1 MAGLIDFWGG
11 QGGIVTGGLGNI
23 PSSTVPVPA
32 PSNGAEQQ
40 EAVDILT
47 TNFNP
52 TFVGLNWEALLEAI
66 AVGDAINFAN
76 AQYAFDQLF
85 MSTASSPYLV
95 TLASDYGVEY
105 PTNVGMPDSLF
116 SEYAIS
122 SYVDQLTLNAL
133 QEIEEVFY
141 GDIATRA
148 SVTSANPEP
157 YNISGGMSLNLF
169 FDGQQNIPVNFQ
181 NTDFLS
187 NGTALAAEVAFA
199 ITRAC
204 ILNNSNAFAVAQ
216 YNPLTGKNYVTI
228 FSGAL
233 GFAGSVQVTGGQA
246 QDWLVFPKQLTNLTN
261 NEGGLG
267 TVWNITKSALV
278 GGNARYTF
286 AGTLGSANDP
296 EIWQA
301 HVGDYVNIFAPPG
314 QTSAFNANN
323 LGSFII
329 TAIGVNFFEVTNP
342 YVVPQSV
349 TDSSNNP
356 TYVNFYRP
364 LKYTIQANYRWSA
377 VGQVGTYNEINVT
390 LPATSNVVLR
400 EPPYAA
406 YLQIPETFTISSLV
420 RDFNGFVEVTT
431 STPHGLSAG
440 NQIIIDSVI
449 PTPFAQQQFGPNY
462 GTNYAAEGIATPNT
476 VALKDGRVLVFGGY
490 ANVGNTC
497 PSMAQVFWPQNRAV
511 QSGLAATN
519 LLTFAVQPSGTSVI
533 VTLSQGGGSTAPI
546 WNSIPFPGDTV
557 NIPSTSVLAGS
568 GLANRGWYTVTAAT
582 STSITMTSLY
592 TVGTLVNVTNA
603 SVGVTDNI
611 DVYVANDPMTGASW
625 STMTALPSPYTSS
638 NMYGGIAVC
647 LNNGKVL
654 VAGGYTGTTNY
665 TTSRLNGA
673 CLYNPA
679 NDTWTTTNSMNS
691 ARGSNSTSFPMTY
704 SLMADGTVLVI
715 GGASATDST
724 SEYYE
729 PTSGVWINS
738 ATIGGSNPPV
748 VGAAFVSYPS
758 GSQYLGSI
766 SGGQDHLG
774 NALNTIYFYGY
785 VDGVNT
791 WVKET
796 FGNSNTVQL
805 TEPRYGHT
813 ATTFV
818 DKRVSAKFGSNNT
831 SVGVLFFGGYTTGA
845 VLTDNAEVLLG
856 VSNGAFTSPF
866 QVSVPVVSLYAGN
879 TAISL
884 NNGDIL
890 IGGIGFSSVASAISP
905 LSFPF
910 LFPVMFGGSL
920 IESFLYANQIV
931 FHPDKLN
938 FTVVDSL
945 LFPRNYSSCAKLLDG
960 SVLYTGSTQAGSF
973 SSQFSEDFSPNV
985 SGGGLNNIFSIQAIQ
1000 SPTQFSISTPSKL
1013 YRSKASL
1020 GNVTW
1025 MGAPYELDAPGPYV
1039 YDTAIPFTVNN
1050 NDLLINSKFTKSSA
1064 PLTNVFTTVLQ
1075 QLNQGQNYGI
1085 IEVAN
1090 AIAFPDASGYLVFN
1104 FGNDNQ
1110 VINVPYL
1117 GRPSSGTLQLDYR
1130 FVFPQTVPINA
1141 DVTLSVSPTLGA
1153 PTVLGPWVPPNVY
1166 ELNTFYVTDSPAGR
1180 AAAQAAI
1187 ADAAAG
1193 GVLVNNIVVYPGS
1206 YGLGNGQQPVIGV
1219 PKINDIVGI
1228 YAENVDAEI
1237 AAAREGE

>member
-431 STPHGLSAG
+431 STPH
-440 NQIIIDSVI
+440 
-449 PTPFAQQQFGPNY
+449 
-462 GTNYAAEGIATPNT
+462 
-476 VALKDGRVLVFGGY
+476 
-490 ANVGNTC
+490 
-497 PSMAQVFWPQNRAV
+497 
-511 QSGLAATN
+511 
-519 LLTFAVQPSGTSVI
+519 
-533 VTLSQGGGSTAPI
+533 
-546 WNSIPFPGDTV
+546 
-557 NIPSTSVLAGS
+557 
-568 GLANRGWYTVTAAT
+568 
-582 STSITMTSLY
+582 
-592 TVGTLVNVTNA
+592 
-603 SVGVTDNI
+603 
-611 DVYVANDPMTGASW
+611 
-625 STMTALPSPYTSS
+625 
-638 NMYGGIAVC
+638 
-647 LNNGKVL
+647 
-654 VAGGYTGTTNY
+654 
-665 TTSRLNGA
+665 
-673 CLYNPA
+673 
-679 NDTWTTTNSMNS
+679 
-691 ARGSNSTSFPMTY
+691 
-704 SLMADGTVLVI
+704 
-715 GGASATDST
+715 
-724 SEYYE
+724 
-729 PTSGVWINS
+729 
-738 ATIGGSNPPV
+738 
-748 VGAAFVSYPS
+748 
-758 GSQYLGSI
+758 
-766 SGGQDHLG
+766 
-774 NALNTIYFYGY
+774 
-785 VDGVNT
+785 
-791 WVKET
+791 
-796 FGNSNTVQL
+796 
-805 TEPRYGHT
+805 
-813 ATTFV
+813 
-818 DKRVSAKFGSNNT
+818 
-831 SVGVLFFGGYTTGA
+831 
-845 VLTDNAEVLLG
+845 
-856 VSNGAFTSPF
+856 
-866 QVSVPVVSLYAGN
+866 
-879 TAISL
+879 
-884 NNGDIL
+884 
-890 IGGIGFSSVASAISP
+890 
-905 LSFPF
+905 
-910 LFPVMFGGSL
+910 
-920 IESFLYANQIV
+920 
-931 FHPDKLN
+931 
-938 FTVVDSL
+938 
-945 LFPRNYSSCAKLLDG
+945 
-960 SVLYTGSTQAGSF
+960 
-973 SSQFSEDFSPNV
+973 
-985 SGGGLNNIFSIQAIQ
+985 
-1000 SPTQFSISTPSKL
+1000 
-1013 YRSKASL
+1013 
-1020 GNVTW
+1020 
-1025 MGAPYELDAPGPYV
+1025 
-1039 YDTAIPFTVNN
+1039 
-1050 NDLLINSKFTKSSA
+1050 
-1064 PLTNVFTTVLQ
+1064 
-1075 QLNQGQNYGI
+1075 
-1085 IEVAN
+1085 
-1090 AIAFPDASGYLVFN
+1090 
-1104 FGNDNQ
+1104 
-1110 VINVPYL
+1110 
-1117 GRPSSGTLQLDYR
+1117 
-1130 FVFPQTVPINA
+1130 
-1141 DVTLSVSPTLGA
+1141 
-1153 PTVLGPWVPPNVY
+1153 
-1166 ELNTFYVTDSPAGR
+1166 
-1180 AAAQAAI
+1180 
-1187 ADAAAG
+1187 
-1193 GVLVNNIVVYPGS
+1193 
-1206 YGLGNGQQPVIGV
+1206 
-1219 PKINDIVGI
+1219 
-1228 YAENVDAEI
+1228 
-1237 AAAREGE
+1237 